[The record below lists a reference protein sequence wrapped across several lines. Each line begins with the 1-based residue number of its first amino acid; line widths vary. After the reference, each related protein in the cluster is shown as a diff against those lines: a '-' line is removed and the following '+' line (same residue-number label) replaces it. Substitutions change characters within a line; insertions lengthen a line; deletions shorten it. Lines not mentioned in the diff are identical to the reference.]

1 MIQSKKIMTRKN
13 NITEGFK
20 LLIRYRYLIW
30 ILSVKELKIQYRGS
44 YLGFFWS
51 LMNPLL
57 LLIIYTFLFVIVF
70 KNPAKAYPVYLFCGI
85 LPFTWFQSSVL
96 AGTAGVAGAGS
107 LVSKSL
113 MPPEIIVM
121 SKIGANLLNYLLSV
135 PILILFVYIFKMRLG
150 LPFLY
155 FPLLIAVEF
164 FFIAGVALFF
174 SALNVFYRDIQYI
187 IFNLTTFLF
196 FSMPVMYFDN
206 QLPLKIRR
214 LIYLDPVA
222 YIMKC
227 FQDIFYFNMF
237 PRFTFVLAILFISLI
252 FFIAGYA
259 YFAARKELFSE
270 FV

>member
-1 MIQSKKIMTRKN
+1 MTSRKN
-13 NITEGFK
+13 SITEGFK
-20 LLIRYRYLIW
+20 ILIKYRYLIW
-30 ILSVKELKIQYRGS
+30 VMSLKELKIQYRGS
-44 YLGFFWS
+44 YLGFLWS

-85 LPFTWFQSSVL
+85 LPFTWLQNSIITGTSSISN
-96 AGTAGVAGAGS
+96 AGS

-121 SKIGANLLNYLLSV
+121 SKIGSNFLNFILSI
-135 PILILFVYIFKMRLG
+135 PILILFIYVFKMQIE
-150 LPFLY
+150 LPLVY
-155 FPLLIAVEF
+155 FPLLLIIEF
-164 FFIAGVALFF
+164 FLIAGVSLFF
-174 SALNVFYRDIQYI
+174 SALNVFYRDIQFI
-187 IFNLTTFLF
+187 ILNLMTFLF
-196 FSMPVMYFDN
+196 FSMPVMYFDK
-206 QLPLKIRR
+206 QLPLKIQH

-227 FQDIFYFNMF
+227 FQDIFYFDVY
-237 PRFTFVLAILFISLI
+237 PRPLYVIGALFISIL

>member
-1 MIQSKKIMTRKN
+1 MKKN
-13 NITEGFK
+13 AITDGFK
-20 LLIRYRYLIW
+20 ILIRYRYLIW
-30 ILSVKELKIQYRGS
+30 LLSLKELKVQYRGS

-85 LPFTWFQSSVL
+85 LPYTWFQNSILIGTTAVSG
-96 AGTAGVAGAGS
+96 AGT

-113 MPPEIIVM
+113 LPSEIIVF

-135 PILILFVYIFKMRLG
+135 PVLILFVYIFKMQVG
-150 LPFLY
+150 LPMLY
-155 FPLLIAVEF
+155 FPLLIAIEF
-164 FFIAGVALFF
+164 FIIAGAALFF
-174 SALNVFYRDIQYI
+174 SALNVFYRDIQFI
-187 IFNLTTFLF
+187 MLNLTTFLF
-196 FSMPVMYFDN
+196 FSMPVMYFDK
-206 QLPLKIRR
+206 QLPLKIRH

-227 FQDIFYFNMF
+227 FQDIFYFNIS
-237 PRFTFVLAILFISLI
+237 PRPILVLAVLFISLI
-252 FFIAGYA
+252 FFIGGYA
-259 YFAARKELFSE
+259 YFASRKELFSE

>member
-1 MIQSKKIMTRKN
+1 MTSQKN
-13 NITEGFK
+13 NITDGFK
-20 LLIRYRYLIW
+20 ILIKYRYLIW
-30 ILSVKELKIQYRGS
+30 MLSLKELKTQYRGS

-85 LPFTWFQSSVL
+85 LPFTWFQSSILV
-96 AGTAGVAGAGS
+96 GTASISGGGS

-121 SKIGANLLNYLLSV
+121 SKIGANLLNYLLAV
-135 PILILFVYIFKMRLG
+135 PILILFVYIFKMRIG
-150 LPFLY
+150 LPLLY
-155 FPLLIAVEF
+155 FPLLIIIEF
-164 FFIAGVALFF
+164 FLIAGVSLFF
-174 SALNVFYRDIQYI
+174 AALNVFYRDIQFI
-187 IFNLTTFLF
+187 ILNLTTFLF
-196 FSMPVMYFDN
+196 FSMPVMYFDK
-206 QLPLKIRR
+206 QLPLKIRH
-214 LIYLDPVA
+214 LIYLNPVA

-227 FQDIFYFNMF
+227 FQDIFYFNVA
-237 PRFTFVLAILFISLI
+237 PRPLFVLGILFISLI
-252 FFIAGYA
+252 FFIAGYT